1 MANIIDKIKLRINS
15 ITASDVKDAVIKEFP
30 VLVVLV
36 ISNLLKDTISSV
48 TSGVVNTIHNKY

>member
-1 MANIIDKIKLRINS
+1 MSSIIDKIKLRINS
-15 ITASDVKDAVIKEFP
+15 ITASDVKDAIIKEFP

-36 ISNLLKDTISSV
+36 ISNLLKDAISSV

>member
-1 MANIIDKIKLRINS
+1 MSSIIDKIKLRINS
-15 ITASDVKDAVIKEFP
+15 ITASDVKDAIIKEFP

>member
-15 ITASDVKDAVIKEFP
+15 ITASDVKDAIIKEFP

-36 ISNLLKDTISSV
+36 ISNILKDTISSV

>member
-1 MANIIDKIKLRINS
+1 MIDKIKGRLTT
-15 ITASDVKDAVIKEFP
+15 ITASDVKDAIIKEFP

-36 ISNLLKDTISSV
+36 ISNVLKDTISSV

>member
-1 MANIIDKIKLRINS
+1 MSSIIDKIKLRINS
-15 ITASDVKDAVIKEFP
+15 ITASDVKDAIIKEFP

-48 TSGVVNTIHNKY
+48 TSGIVNTIHNKY

>member
-1 MANIIDKIKLRINS
+1 MSSIIDKIKLRINS
-15 ITASDVKDAVIKEFP
+15 ITSDDVKDAIIKEFP

>member
-1 MANIIDKIKLRINS
+1 MIIDKIKSRLSS

-36 ISNLLKDTISSV
+36 ISNLLKDVISSI

>member
-1 MANIIDKIKLRINS
+1 MSSIIDKIKLRINS
-15 ITASDVKDAVIKEFP
+15 ITASDVKDAIIKEFP

-48 TSGVVNTIHNKY
+48 ASGVVNTIHNKY

>member
-1 MANIIDKIKLRINS
+1 MSSIIDKIKS
-15 ITASDVKDAVIKEFP
+15 ITSSDVKDAIIKEFP

>member
-1 MANIIDKIKLRINS
+1 MSKIIDKIKFRINS
-15 ITASDVKDAVIKEFP
+15 ITVSDVKNAVIKEFP

-36 ISNLLKDTISSV
+36 ISNLLKDSISSV

>member
-1 MANIIDKIKLRINS
+1 MANIIDKIKLRIDS
-15 ITASDVKDAVIKEFP
+15 ITASDVKDAIIKEFP

-36 ISNLLKDTISSV
+36 ISNLLKDTISSI

>member
-15 ITASDVKDAVIKEFP
+15 ITASDVKDAIIKEFP

>member
-1 MANIIDKIKLRINS
+1 MSSIIDKIKLKINS
-15 ITASDVKDAVIKEFP
+15 ITASDVKDAIIKEFP

-36 ISNLLKDTISSV
+36 ISNILKDTISSV

>member
-15 ITASDVKDAVIKEFP
+15 ITASDVKDAIIKEFP

-48 TSGVVNTIHNKY
+48 TSGVVNTVHNKY

>member
-1 MANIIDKIKLRINS
+1 MSSIIDKIKLRINS
-15 ITASDVKDAVIKEFP
+15 ITASDVKDAIIKEFP

-36 ISNLLKDTISSV
+36 ISNILKDTISSV